1 MTQLVLDLPLRP
13 AFGGSDFLVAHSNRD
28 AVAWIDRWP
37 DWGHHALFLQ
47 GAEGAGK
54 SHLANVWRE
63 KSGAARIG
71 ADGLN
76 ADEIQQNVSAGGCL
90 ILEDV
95 AETHAHEALLH
106 LLNWIKETGSH
117 LLMTGEV
124 PPGQWPVTLP
134 DLASR
139 LRAIPIAEIHE
150 PDDELLAALLVKQFA
165 DRQLALDPSV
175 LAYLVPRM
183 ERSARALRKLV
194 DALDKKS
201 MADRR
206 RITVKLARDVLAS
219 LS

>member
-1 MTQLVLDLPLRP
+1 MTQLVLDLPHRT
-13 AFGGSDFLVAHSNRD
+13 AFGGSDFLVAESNRD

-37 DWGHHALFLQ
+37 NWGHHALFLQ

-63 KSGAARIG
+63 QTGAIRIA
-71 ADGLN
+71 ADGLT
-76 ADEIQQNVSAGGCL
+76 ADGIQESVSANGCI

-95 AETHAHEALLH
+95 AENHAGEALLH
-106 LLNWIKETGSH
+106 LLNWVKETGSH

-124 PPGQWPVTLP
+124 PPSQWTVALP
-134 DLASR
+134 DLDSR
-139 LRAIPIAEIHE
+139 LRAVPVAEIRE

-165 DRQLALDPSV
+165 DRQLAVDPPV

-183 ERSARALRKLV
+183 ERSSRALRKLV
-194 DALDKKS
+194 DALDKRS

-206 RITVKLARDVLAS
+206 RISVKLARDVLAS

>member
-1 MTQLVLDLPLRP
+1 MTQLVLDLPHRP
-13 AFGGSDFLVAHSNRD
+13 AFGGSDFLVTPANRD

-37 DWGHHALFLQ
+37 NWEHHALFLH

-63 KSGAARIG
+63 KSSAARIA

-76 ADEIQQNVSAGGCL
+76 ADGIRETVRAGGCV

-95 AETHAHEALLH
+95 VETHAGEALLH
-106 LLNWIKETGSH
+106 LLNWVKETGSH
-117 LLMTGEV
+117 LLMTGEA
-124 PPGQWPVTLP
+124 PPSQWSVALP

-139 LRAIPIAEIHE
+139 LRAVPVAEIHQ

-165 DRQLALDPSV
+165 DRQLTLDPSV

-183 ERSARALRKLV
+183 ERSARALRRLV

-206 RITVKLARDVLAS
+206 RITVKLAREVLAG